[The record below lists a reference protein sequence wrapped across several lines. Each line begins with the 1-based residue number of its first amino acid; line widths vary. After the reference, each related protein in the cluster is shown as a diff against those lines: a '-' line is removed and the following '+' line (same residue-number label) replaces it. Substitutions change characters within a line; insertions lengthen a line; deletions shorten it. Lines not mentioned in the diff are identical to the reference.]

1 MRSRY
6 WVSVVTTQPETF
18 PPGEQSFPSL
28 FWPHS
33 ALAASESVHLPVAL
47 WDLLCVASLMEHLIL
62 TVHSRVS
69 RRGTSSFFPRPQ
81 SCSVLWTGPV
91 WHVCPSLMSTWLV
104 SISGCYERLC
114 GCLSPCFH
122 SSGCSPGR
130 GLPSR
135 RVILCV
141 TLRNN

>member
-1 MRSRY
+1 MLL
-6 WVSVVTTQPETF
+6 
-18 PPGEQSFPSL
+18 PSPRH
-28 FWPHS
+28 F
-33 ALAASESVHLPVAL
+33 LPVNSPSPVSSGPTAP
-47 WDLLCVASLMEHLIL
+47 WPLLSLCICLLRCGTFCLASLTEHLVL
-62 TVHSRVS
+62 TVQPRVS

-104 SISGCYERLC
+104 SISGCRECLC

-141 TLRNN
+141 TLRNNWTVFP